1 MRSYPTLFALAAMLI
16 ALPAHAADRS
26 EVIPLSY
33 LQAAELDQF
42 LANGGSQTGPFG
54 GGSGLRAKGL
64 GGKDAPSLIP
74 SGIQA
79 WAVDERK
86 NALTVTGDEEAIEQ
100 LKRIVRLLDIPA
112 RQIRM
117 TVRLVEL
124 DPADAKTLRERPDA
138 ATRDGVTTLTLTKPA
153 DVQPLQER
161 PALLASELQV
171 SNNRM
176 LHLRIPAAAGD
187 ARRASLVPRVNGD
200 GSITL
205 VATALLPGAAPD
217 AAPQLLFRMPSG
229 QTGIVV
235 DGDRRAWLITPEL
248 LPDPATV
255 RRME

>member
-1 MRSYPTLFALAAMLI
+1 MRSYSTLFALAAMLT

-54 GGSGLRAKGL
+54 GGPALGARGL
-64 GGKDAPSLIP
+64 GGNKNRSFIP

-124 DPADAKTLRERPDA
+124 DRTDARALRERPEA
-138 ATRDGVTTLTLTKPA
+138 ATREGVTILTLTKPA
-153 DVQPLQER
+153 DVKPLQER
-161 PALLASELQV
+161 PALLASQLQV

-176 LHLRIPAAAGD
+176 LHLRLPAAAGE
-187 ARRASLVPRVNGD
+187 ARHASLIPRVNGD
-200 GSITL
+200 GAITL
-205 VATALLPGAAPD
+205 IATALLPG

-229 QTGIVV
+229 QTGVV
-235 DGDRRAWLITPEL
+235 LEGDRRAWLITPEL
-248 LPDPATV
+248 QPDPATV
-255 RRME
+255 RRGE